1 MIIDKFR
8 TSSRTNQKRAA
19 IILVGMLLVSTSSR
33 CSTLPESDAGL
44 PENPTNVTA
53 EARAATELPHRIPAT
68 ASLDPPLEASVTPT
82 TSPTPFERTP
92 LVIGHS
98 VAGRPLEVYRFGHG
112 EKHRMI
118 IAGIHGGYE
127 GNTIR
132 LADQLI
138 QVIRARPELVPDEFT
153 LYILRSLNP
162 DGEARSSSY
171 KGRVNENLVDLN
183 RNWPSHWQK
192 TWPLEGCWTYTYV
205 TGGSHPASEPETRA
219 LMNFLLTYRIEALIN
234 YHSAALG
241 IFPGGQ
247 PPDPGSVSLAEAI
260 AAVSNYPY
268 PPIET
273 GCQYTGQLIDW
284 ASDQGIPAVDIE
296 LTNHT
301 DTDLIQNLRVLTAF
315 LAWSVPLSAATNP

>member
-1 MIIDKFR
+1 M
-8 TSSRTNQKRAA
+8 
-19 IILVGMLLVSTSSR
+19 LLMGMLLLSTSSH
-33 CSTLPESDAGL
+33 CSALPKKVDQVEEPVRVTTGTSHAAEQPHRLPATPSPEPLPE
-44 PENPTNVTA
+44 
-53 EARAATELPHRIPAT
+53 
-68 ASLDPPLEASVTPT
+68 ASATPT
-82 TSPTPFERTP
+82 QSPTPFERTP
-92 LVIGHS
+92 LVIGYS
-98 VAGRPLEVYRFGHG
+98 VAGRPLEVYTFGNG

-138 QVIRARPELVPDEFT
+138 QVLRARPELVPDEFT
-153 LYILRSLNP
+153 LYILRALNP

-205 TGGSHPASEPETRA
+205 TGGNHPASEPETRA

-260 AAVSNYPY
+260 AAVSDYPY
-268 PPIET
+268 PPVET

-284 ASDQGIPAVDIE
+284 AADQGVSAVDIE

-301 DTDLIQNLRVLTAF
+301 DTDLIQNLRVLDAF
-315 LAWSVPLSAATNP
+315 LAWDEPDSAANKQ